1 MVGCFQLVESSCLQ
15 IVEDNGLFYT
25 DQFGFRPG
33 HSTELA
39 SVRFV
44 DTLVKQIDNFN
55 IPINTLIY

>member
-1 MVGCFQLVESSCLQ
+1 MVGCFQVVESSCLQ
-15 IVEDNGLFYT
+15 IVEDKGLFYT

-44 DTLVKQIDNFN
+44 DTLVRTNRQF
-55 IPINTLIY
+55 